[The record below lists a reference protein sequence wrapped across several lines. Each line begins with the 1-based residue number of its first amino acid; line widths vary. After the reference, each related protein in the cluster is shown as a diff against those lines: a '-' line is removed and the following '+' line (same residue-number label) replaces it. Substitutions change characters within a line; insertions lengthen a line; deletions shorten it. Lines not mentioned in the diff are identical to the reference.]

1 MFIMLPVML
10 AARKIDGEDPNIV
23 FMLRALYGAVQAV
36 AVLVVLF
43 IYTKAAAAADE
54 KANEGVTIYVPP
66 PPVPFEDPNAK
77 KKYQEK
83 SLTTHLVTTAR
94 SLVGSTLFGIV
105 MTVGLHMWKGMIV
118 GLAIQS
124 IMCPFNLAENPLV
137 SAVFF
142 KGGLNNLKEK
152 RIFGEKFREEMEDG
166 DEITDEAGNT
176 ISFKKT
182 DGKSGGK
189 GKSDNNKKKA
199 VEQKKSFEDILLD
212 TWDLGAEADVAP
224 LLAELTKKNIN
235 YTTKENGWTPV
246 MIMSGLGCKNVDRAL
261 KKMKELGANPEI
273 VDKEG
278 WNALHWAAFHGSA
291 EAAKVLLSK
300 SDFDGITLGLHTVA
314 DKEGKM
320 PGIHAKEEG
329 NDDVAKVIAEA
340 EATCAATADAGADEG
355 LRKRK

>member
-1 MFIMLPVML
+1 
-10 AARKIDGEDPNIV
+10 
-23 FMLRALYGAVQAV
+23 
-36 AVLVVLF
+36 
-43 IYTKAAAAADE
+43 
-54 KANEGVTIYVPP
+54 
-66 PPVPFEDPNAK
+66 
-77 KKYQEK
+77 
-83 SLTTHLVTTAR
+83 
-94 SLVGSTLFGIV
+94 
-105 MTVGLHMWKGMIV
+105 MIV

-142 KGGLNNLKEK
+142 KGGLNNLKDK
-152 RIFGEKFREEMEDG
+152 RIFGEKLREEMEDG

-189 GKSDNNKKKA
+189 GKSDSNNKKA
-199 VEQKKSFEDILLD
+199 VEQKKSFEDVLLD

-246 MIMSGLGCKNVDRAL
+246 MIMSGLGCKNVDGAL

-278 WNALHWAAFHGSA
+278 WNALHWVRGFFYQCNH
-291 EAAKVLLSK
+291 
-300 SDFDGITLGLHTVA
+300 F
-314 DKEGKM
+314 
-320 PGIHAKEEG
+320 
-329 NDDVAKVIAEA
+329 
-340 EATCAATADAGADEG
+340 
-355 LRKRK
+355 